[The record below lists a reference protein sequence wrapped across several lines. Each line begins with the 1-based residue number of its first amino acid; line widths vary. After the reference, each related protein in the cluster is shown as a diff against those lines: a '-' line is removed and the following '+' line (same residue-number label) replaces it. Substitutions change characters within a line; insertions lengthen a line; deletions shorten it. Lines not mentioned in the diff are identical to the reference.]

1 MKIHMKQINIIIL
14 LLLATLLFGF
24 AGHFTQKSGKVEG
37 SKAFSQMEIES
48 ALEKKCAVLT
58 NYINE
63 TLDAETPDSIIKHL
77 NAHKSELKKQGL
89 GLFVFQDG
97 NLRFWTDRDCP
108 ISSKQRITD
117 TIDIQKLSNGW
128 YVFKKVSNQN
138 FTVVGSIL
146 IKKAYN
152 YKNPYLPAYFTKG
165 FDIPAEFSLSLDTTI
180 GTPIKLQGTPIFSIK
195 TADTQIN
202 FASRQ
207 LTANL
212 LYAICILLL
221 LLTCLVAYDFFAKRV
236 KFPSALL
243 LALAADLMLIRWLI
257 YKLNFPAIWRELEL
271 FSPRLFAENSF
282 VNSLGDLLL
291 NAVFL
296 IGFAIMFHK
305 HFHLKLK
312 ASENKSIRLLIHF
325 TVSGISL
332 FLMFYSL
339 NRFESLITNA
349 SIPYNFNN
357 ILELNGYSFVGF
369 GIALLFFGSALLII
383 DKLFINLNAY
393 KNGISMAIS
402 TTILLMIVFA
412 AERIFTETQIDT
424 LIYLC
429 IAAILYL
436 LIWIRIIKQRKLNYF
451 SGLIFILLTSLLITS
466 FFNSRLHEKA
476 LKQQKVMAM
485 NLSNERDAGAE
496 YFIMEMNAD
505 LCNDEILFNLLSD
518 EKYTD
523 AETYFKNEYMTG
535 YLETYNFQ
543 LSLCTNTDS
552 LIIAPDDISVDCH
565 DFFNDIMNEN
575 GVILPGSD
583 FYFLDNN
590 NGLISYLGKIRLS
603 VSDSLQTKVFVEI
616 NSQVQNEGPGYPEL
630 LLDKSLMPKE
640 YSKHLAYAK
649 YSNNKL
655 ITFKGNYEYP
665 TNFKFNTNG
674 NEYSKTENETWHHL
688 IYQPN
693 PETQIV
699 VSQRKLVFEDYLI
712 FFTYIFFILFMLLN
726 ISMLAVFAMHYK
738 KQMHINKSF
747 KNRIQLYFVVLIS
760 VSIVIIGTISII
772 FYVQRYREK
781 QKDNIQDKMQSIQI
795 ELNHKL
801 GDESALTA
809 EMIDYMNFL
818 LIKFSNVFYTDINL
832 FSLDGSLLASSRQEV
847 YDQGL
852 LGRRMDPDA
861 FYRLSQ
867 GNNGYFVQ
875 NESIGEMNYLS
886 AYVPFK
892 NNNNEI
898 MAYVNLPYFAK
909 QNQFSKEISGL
920 TVALINVYLI
930 LFLITVLIAVF
941 ISNQLT
947 RPLKMIQTSIK
958 EMDITQRSR
967 KIEYDAD
974 DELGSLIA
982 EYNRK
987 VDELQESAQRL
998 AQSERESAW
1007 REMAKQIAHE
1017 IKNPLTPMKLSM
1029 QHLERAYKEKDPD
1042 LDFMFDKVSRTLI
1055 EQIDSLSQIAT
1066 EFSNFAKIRV
1076 SNQQD
1081 VDLIER
1087 IKSATELYHG
1097 LSDAD
1102 IIFEHDEL
1110 DKAIIKADK
1119 EQSLRIFNNLIKNA
1133 VQSIPKDKKGKVL
1146 IKLEAKPSHFLITI
1160 ADNGKGIP
1168 KEIEARIFSPNFTT
1182 KSSGM
1187 GLGLSIVKGIVENL
1201 KGKIYY
1207 TTEADK
1213 GTIFY
1218 LEFPKKN

>member
-1 MKIHMKQINIIIL
+1 MKQIRTLIFI
-14 LLLATLLFGF
+14 LLATLLFGL
-24 AGHFTQKSGKVEG
+24 AGHFIQKS
-37 SKAFSQMEIES
+37 SKLKQSNVFSQTKIES
-48 ALEKKCAVLT
+48 VLKQKYDVLT

-63 TLDAETPDSIIKHL
+63 TLNADSQDSIIRHL
-77 NAHKSELKKQGL
+77 NAHKAELKKQGL
-89 GLFVFQDG
+89 GLFVFQEG
-97 NLRFWTDRDCP
+97 NLIFWTDRDCP
-108 ISSKQRITD
+108 ISSKQRIYD
-117 TIDIQKLSNGW
+117 TIDIQRLSNGW
-128 YVFKKVSNQN
+128 YVFKKESNQH

-146 IKKAYN
+146 LKKEYN
-152 YKNPYLPAYFTKG
+152 YKNPYIPAHFTKG
-165 FDIPAEFSLSLDTTI
+165 FGIPSELKLTLDTSV
-180 GTPIKLQGTPIFSIK
+180 GTPIQLNGDLLFSIVTSDIRINHAPRQI
-195 TADTQIN
+195 TAILL
-202 FASRQ
+202 FA
-207 LTANL
+207 L
-212 LYAICILLL
+212 CILLL
-221 LLTCLVAYDFFAKRV
+221 LIACLVAYDYFAKRV
-236 KFPSALL
+236 KFPSLL
-243 LALAADLMLIRWLI
+243 LIPLLADLILIRWLI
-257 YKLNFPAIWRELEL
+257 HKLSFPAIWRDMEL
-271 FSPRLFAENSF
+271 FSPQLFAENSF
-282 VNSLGDLLL
+282 INSLGDLLL
-291 NAVFL
+291 NAIFL
-296 IGFAIMFHK
+296 FGFAIMFHK
-305 HFHLKLK
+305 YFHLKFKKPL
-312 ASENKSIRLLIHF
+312 NKTVIFLIQF
-325 TVSGISL
+325 AIAGIAL
-332 FLMFYSL
+332 FLMFFSL
-339 NRFESLITNA
+339 NRFESLINNA
-349 SIPYNFNN
+349 SIPFNFNN
-357 ILELNGYSFVGF
+357 ILELNAYSFVGLGITFLYF
-369 GIALLFFGSALLII
+369 GSSLLFV
-383 DKLFINLNAY
+383 DKLFISL
-393 KNGISMAIS
+393 KNYSAALKLAIMTS
-402 TTILLMIVFA
+402 ALLV
-412 AERIFTETQIDT
+412 
-424 LIYLC
+424 LIYL
-429 IAAILYL
+429 IDSLFIDAQINLAVYLSITAMLFL
-436 LIWIRIIKQRKLNYF
+436 LIWFRVLKQNKLNYF
-451 SGLIFILLTSLLITS
+451 SGLVFILLTSLLITS
-466 FFNSRLHEKA
+466 FFNTRLQEKA

-496 YFIMEMNAD
+496 YFIMQMNASLCTDETLFD
-505 LCNDEILFNLLSD
+505 LLAQDN
-518 EKYTD
+518 YAD
-523 AETYFKNEYMTG
+523 AETYFENQYMTG

-543 LSLCTNTDS
+543 LSLCNNTDS
-552 LIIAPDDISVDCH
+552 LIIAPDNISVGCH
-565 DFFNDIMNEN
+565 HFFTDIINEY
-575 GVILPGSD
+575 GIIIPGSD

-603 VSDSLQTKVFVEI
+603 VSDSLETNIFLEI
-616 NSQVQNEGPGYPEL
+616 NSQIQNEGPGYPEL

-649 YSNNKL
+649 YSNKEL
-655 ITFKGNYEYP
+655 ITLKGEYRYP
-665 TNFKFNTNG
+665 SKFKFKSNG
-674 NEYSKTENETWHHL
+674 AEYYKTENETWHHL

-693 PETQIV
+693 SKTQIV
-699 VSQRKLVFEDYLI
+699 VSQRKLAFNDHLI
-712 FFTYIFFILFMLLN
+712 FFTYIFFILFMMLN
-726 ISMLAVFAMHYK
+726 ISFFVVFVIHYK
-738 KQMHINKSF
+738 TQKHINKSF
-747 KNRIQLYFVVLIS
+747 KNRIQRYFVVLIS
-760 VSIVIIGTISII
+760 ASILIIGTISII

-781 QKDNIQDKMQSIQI
+781 QKDNILDKMQSVQI

-801 GDESALTA
+801 GEENALTP
-809 EMIDYMNFL
+809 EMTDYMNYL

-852 LGRRMDPDA
+852 VGRRMDPDA
-861 FYRLSQ
+861 FYRLAK

-892 NNNNEI
+892 NNNNE
-898 MAYVNLPYFAK
+898 MLAYINLPYFAK
-909 QNQFSKEISGL
+909 QNQFSKEISSL

-930 LFLITVLIAVF
+930 LFLITVLIAIF

-947 RPLKMIQTSIK
+947 RPLKMIQTSIR

-967 KIEYDAD
+967 KIDYDAD

-1042 LDFMFDKVSRTLI
+1042 LDIMFDKVSRTLI

-1081 VDLIER
+1081 VNLIER

-1097 LSDAD
+1097 LSSSN
-1102 IIFEHDEL
+1102 IIFEHEGL
-1110 DKAIIKADK
+1110 EKAIIKADK

-1133 VQSIPKDKKGKVL
+1133 VQAIPKDRKGEIQ
-1146 IKLEAKPSHFLITI
+1146 IKLEEKPKHYLITI

-1168 KEIEARIFSPNFTT
+1168 KEIEAKIFSPNFTT

-1213 GTIFY
+1213 GTVFY
-1218 LEFPKKN
+1218 LEFPRTN

>member
-1 MKIHMKQINIIIL
+1 MKQINIIIL

-24 AGHFTQKSGKVEG
+24 AGHFTQKSGKIKQSNV
-37 SKAFSQMEIES
+37 FSQAQIES
-48 ALEKKCAVLT
+48 ALEAKCAVLT
-58 NYINE
+58 DYINE
-63 TLDAETPDSIIKHL
+63 TLAADTPDSIIKHL
-77 NAHKSELKKQGL
+77 NAHKTELQKQGL
-89 GLFVFQDG
+89 GLFVFQNG

-108 ISSKQRITD
+108 ISSKQRITE

-138 FTVVGSIL
+138 IVVVGSVL
-146 IKKAYN
+146 IKKVYN
-152 YKNPYLPAYFTKG
+152 YKNPYLPAHFAKG
-165 FDIPAEFSLSLDTTI
+165 FNIPSDFNLSLDTSA
-180 GTPIKLQGTPIFSIK
+180 GTPISLHGKPLFSIK
-195 TADTQIN
+195 TVDAQIN
-202 FASRQ
+202 HASR
-207 LTANL
+207 LMTANL
-212 LYAICILLL
+212 FFAVCILLL
-221 LLTCLVAYDFFAKRV
+221 LITCLVAYDFFAKRV
-236 KFPSALL
+236 KFPNLL
-243 LALAADLMLIRWLI
+243 LFALAADLVLIRWLI
-257 YKLNFPAIWRELEL
+257 YTLNFPGIWRELEL

-291 NAVFL
+291 NAIFL
-296 IGFAIMFHK
+296 IGFAIIFHK
-305 HFHLKLK
+305 HFQLKLK
-312 ASENKSIRLLIHF
+312 ALHNKSIRLLIHF
-325 TVSGISL
+325 AASGISL
-332 FLMFYSL
+332 LLMFYSL
-339 NRFESLITNA
+339 NRFESLINNA

-357 ILELNGYSFVGF
+357 ILELNGYSFVGL

-383 DKLFINLNAY
+383 DKLFISLKHF
-393 KNGISMAIS
+393 KNGMSIAVS
-402 TTILLMIVFA
+402 TTALLIIIFA
-412 AERIFTETQIDT
+412 ADRIFIEMQIGH
-424 LIYLC
+424 LVYLS
-429 IAAILYL
+429 IAAIIYL
-436 LIWIRIIKQRKLNYF
+436 LIWLRIIKQSKLNYF
-451 SGLIFILLTSLLITS
+451 SGLIFILLTSLLITT
-466 FFNSRLHEKA
+466 FFNARLQDKA
-476 LKQQKVMAM
+476 LKQQKVLAM

-505 LCNDEILFNLLSD
+505 LCNDERLFNLLSQAN
-518 EKYTD
+518 YLD

-543 LSLCTNTDS
+543 LSLCNASDS
-552 LIIAPDDISVDCH
+552 LIIAPDNISVDCH
-565 DFFNDIMNEN
+565 NFFNGIINEN
-575 GVILPGSD
+575 GIILPGSD

-603 VSDSLQTKVFVEI
+603 VSDSLKSKIFVEI
-616 NSQVQNEGPGYPEL
+616 NSQIQNEGPGYPEL

-649 YSNNKL
+649 YSNGQL
-655 ITFKGNYEYP
+655 ITFKGDYEYP
-665 TNFKFNTNG
+665 GSFQFNTTG
-674 NEYSKTENETWHHL
+674 NEYYKIENETWHHL

-699 VSQRKLVFEDYLI
+699 VSQRKLVFNDYLI
-712 FFTYIFFILFMLLN
+712 FFTYIFFILFMMLN
-726 ISMLAVFAMHYK
+726 ITLLIVFALHYK
-738 KQMHINKSF
+738 TQIHINKSF
-747 KNRIQLYFVVLIS
+747 KNRIQRYFVVLIS

-781 QKDNIQDKMQSIQI
+781 QKDNIQDKMQSVQI

-801 GDESALTA
+801 GDESSLTQ
-809 EMIDYMNFL
+809 EMTDYMNFL

-832 FSLDGSLLASSRQEV
+832 FSLDGTLLASSRQEV

-852 LGRRMDPDA
+852 VGRRMDPDA
-861 FYRLSQ
+861 FFRLSK

-892 NNNNEI
+892 NNNNER
-898 MAYVNLPYFAK
+898 MAYINLPYFAK

-930 LFLITVLIAVF
+930 LFLITVLIAIF

-947 RPLKMIQTSIK
+947 RPLKMIQSSIR

-1042 LDFMFDKVSRTLI
+1042 LDFMFDKVSRTLV

-1066 EFSNFAKIRV
+1066 EFSDFAKIRV

-1087 IKSATELYHG
+1087 IKSATELYNG
-1097 LSDAD
+1097 LSAAA
-1102 IIFEHDEL
+1102 IIFDCEGQE
-1110 DKAIIKADK
+1110 KAIVKADK

-1133 VQSIPKDKKGKVL
+1133 VQSIPKERNGEVR
-1146 IKLEAKPSHFLITI
+1146 IKLEERPTHYLITI

>member
-1 MKIHMKQINIIIL
+1 MKQINIIIL

-37 SKAFSQMEIES
+37 QAAFNQHEIEFV
-48 ALEKKCAVLT
+48 LEEKCAVLT
-58 NYINE
+58 EYINE
-63 TLDAETPDSIIKHL
+63 TLAAETPDSIIKHL

-97 NLRFWTDRDCP
+97 DLKFWTDRDCP

-138 FTVVGSIL
+138 ISVVGSIL
-146 IKKAYN
+146 IKKTYN
-152 YKNPYLPAYFTKG
+152 YKNPYIPAHFAKG
-165 FDIPAEFSLSLDTTI
+165 FDIPVDFNLSLDTSI

-195 TADTQIN
+195 TSDTQIN
-202 FASRQ
+202 YASRQ
-207 LTANL
+207 FTANVL
-212 LYAICILLL
+212 FALCVLLL
-221 LLTCLVAYDFFAKRV
+221 LLACLVTYDFFTKRV
-236 KFPSALL
+236 KFQNALL
-243 LALAADLMLIRWLI
+243 LALAADLVLIRWLI
-257 YKLNFPAIWRELEL
+257 YKLNFPGIWRDLEL

-296 IGFAIMFHK
+296 AGFAIMFHK
-305 HFHLKLK
+305 HFQLKLK
-312 ASENKSIRLLIHF
+312 ALENKSIRLLIHF
-325 TVSGISL
+325 VVSGISL

-339 NRFESLITNA
+339 NRFESLINNA

-357 ILELNGYSFVGF
+357 ILELNGYSFVGL

-383 DKLFINLNAY
+383 DKLFINLNSY
-393 KNGISMAIS
+393 KNGILMAIN
-402 TTILLMIVFA
+402 TTILLIIVFA
-412 AERIFTETQIDT
+412 AERIFIDTQIAT
-424 LIYLC
+424 LVYLS

-436 LIWIRIIKQRKLNYF
+436 LIWFRIIKQRKLHYF
-451 SGLIFILLTSLLITS
+451 SGLILILLTSLLITS
-466 FFNSRLHEKA
+466 FFNARLQEKT

-505 LCNDEILFNLLSD
+505 LCNDEKLFDLLSQG
-518 EKYTD
+518 KYIEAD
-523 AETYFKNEYMTG
+523 TYFKGEYMTG

-543 LSLCTNTDS
+543 LSLCTNNDS
-552 LIIAPDDISVDCH
+552 LIIAPDNISVDCH
-565 DFFNDIMNEN
+565 EFFNDIINEN
-575 GVILPGSD
+575 GIILPGSD

-603 VSDSLQTKVFVEI
+603 VSDSLKTKVFVEI
-616 NSQVQNEGPGYPEL
+616 NSQIQNEGPGYPEL

-649 YSNNKL
+649 YNNGQL
-655 ITFKGNYEYP
+655 ITFKGDYDYSA
-665 TNFKFNTNG
+665 NFIFNTNG
-674 NEYSKTENETWHHL
+674 AEYYKTENESWHHL

-699 VSQRKLVFEDYLI
+699 VSQRKLVFNDYLI

-726 ISMLAVFAMHYK
+726 ISMLTLFAIHYK
-738 KQMHINKSF
+738 RQIHINKSF
-747 KNRIQLYFVVLIS
+747 KNRIQRYFVVLIS

-781 QKDNIQDKMQSIQI
+781 QKDNIQDKMQSVQI

-801 GDESALTA
+801 GDESALTE
-809 EMIDYMNFL
+809 EMTDYMNFL

-832 FSLDGSLLASSRQEV
+832 FSLDGTLLASSRQEV

-861 FYRLSQ
+861 FYRLSK
-867 GNNGYFVQ
+867 GNKGYFVQ

-898 MAYVNLPYFAK
+898 MAYINLPYFAK

-930 LFLITVLIAVF
+930 LFLITVLIAIF

-947 RPLKMIQTSIK
+947 RPLKMIQSSIR

-1087 IKSATELYHG
+1087 IKSATELYIG
-1097 LSDAD
+1097 LSTAE
-1102 IIFEHDEL
+1102 ITFVHEGMNQ
-1110 DKAIIKADK
+1110 AIIKADK

-1133 VQSIPKDKKGKVL
+1133 VQSIPKDRKGEVL
-1146 IKLEAKPSHFLITI
+1146 IKLEEKPSHYLITI

-1168 KEIEARIFSPNFTT
+1168 KEIEAKIFSPNFTT

-1201 KGKIYY
+1201 KGNIYY

-1218 LEFPKKN
+1218 LEFPKKS